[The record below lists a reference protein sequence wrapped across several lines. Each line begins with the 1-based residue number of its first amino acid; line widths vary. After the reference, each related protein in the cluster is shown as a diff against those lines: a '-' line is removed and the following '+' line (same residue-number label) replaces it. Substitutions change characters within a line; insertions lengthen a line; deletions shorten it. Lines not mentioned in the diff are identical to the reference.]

1 MTGLR
6 PALLALAVL
15 GLIEAGAAAAILA
28 TSPDPALSMFEQ
40 MSVPVIGVLWIG
52 TGLLAWLRRPD
63 NRTGALMAMAGFAWL
78 LDPLAELWSA
88 PAAVVIGYILGPL
101 YMVAVAHLV
110 LAYPSGRLPSRSLRV
125 LVTVLYL
132 TATLG
137 QLPGLLMAHIASTY
151 KHHDAGSNP
160 LLVHTIKLSSE
171 WPGAL
176 VEIAGVVLLALTVRA
191 LLRRWRVAS
200 QPRRRLLAP
209 LLWPAMGM
217 FAFLA
222 VALVAAV
229 ASLPHWVGTAA
240 WVGETICFAAIPISF
255 LAFLLRT
262 QVSGV
267 GAVGDL
273 MAGLQGAPAGA
284 SLRDGIAQAMRDP
297 SIELGYWLPEKG
309 SYVDAEGRPFE
320 WPKPDGRRAV
330 AEIEHDG
337 RPVAVIVHDATL
349 LDQPELIQSVGAAAA
364 LALENERLDAE
375 LRARIEEVRAS
386 RVRLIS
392 AEEAARRRLERSLHD
407 GPQQRLVALA
417 LGMRTARSRLPDHPD
432 TAAELLEACE
442 KELTTTIDELRELAR
457 GIHPAVL
464 SDRGLEPALESLC
477 GRFPIPV
484 EIGEFPRERL
494 PAAVESA
501 AYLVI
506 SEALANIARYSEASH
521 ATVTVAR
528 RNGHALVEV
537 RDDGVGGADPSRGN
551 GLRALVDRVGALD
564 GSLELVSAPGEGT
577 IVYAEI
583 PCV

>member
-6 PALLALAVL
+6 PALLALAIL
-15 GLIEAGAAAAILA
+15 GLIAAGAAAAILA
-28 TSPDPALSMFEQ
+28 TSSDPALDTYQ
-40 MSVPVIGVLWIG
+40 QVSVPVIGGLWVG

-63 NRTGALMAMAGFAWL
+63 NRTGMLMAMAGFAWL
-78 LDPLAELWSA
+78 LGTLAELWAA
-88 PAAVVIGYILGPL
+88 PAAVVVGYLIAPL
-101 YMVAVAHLV
+101 YIVCTAHLV
-110 LAYPSGRLPSRSLRV
+110 LAYPSGRLPSRSV
-125 LVTVLYL
+125 VALVVGLYV
-132 TATLG
+132 TATAL
-137 QLPGLLMAHIASTY
+137 QLPALLMAHI
-151 KHHDAGSNP
+151 GSSFRAPSGPNP
-160 LLVHTIKLSSE
+160 LVAHATKLSSE
-171 WPGAL
+171 WPGA
-176 VEIAGVVLLALTVRA
+176 VMEIIGVVLLALTVRA

-200 QPRRRLLAP
+200 PPRRRLLAP
-209 LLWPAMGM
+209 IIWPAIGM
-217 FAFLA
+217 FAFLGL
-222 VALVAAV
+222 VLVAAV
-229 ASLPHWVGTAA
+229 ASLPDTVGTVG
-240 WVGETICFAAIPISF
+240 WVGETLFFAAIPVSF

-262 QVSGV
+262 EASGV
-267 GAVGDL
+267 GAVGDM
-273 MAGLQGAPAGA
+273 MARLQHAPGRGE
-284 SLRDGIAQAMRDP
+284 LRDALALALRDP
-297 SIELGYWLPEKG
+297 SIELGYWLPEKEH
-309 SYVDAEGRPFE
+309 YVDSEGRRFDLPE
-320 WPKPDGRRAV
+320 SDGRRAV
-330 AEIEHDG
+330 EEIEQDG

-349 LDQPELIQSVGAAAA
+349 LDQPELVQSVGAAAA
-364 LALENERLDAE
+364 LALENERLAAE

-417 LGMRTARSRLPDHPD
+417 LGMRTARSRLPEQPE
-432 TAAELLEACE
+432 TAAELIEACE

-464 SDRGLEPALESLC
+464 TDRGLQPALESLC

-484 EIGEFPRERL
+484 EIGELPTERL

-506 SEALANIARYSEASH
+506 SEALANIARYSRASH
-521 ATVTVAR
+521 ATVNVAR

-551 GLRALVDRVGALD
+551 GLRGLVDRVGALD

>member
-6 PALLALAVL
+6 PALLALALL

-28 TSPDPALSMFEQ
+28 TSADPSLSTFQ
-40 MSVPVIGVLWIG
+40 QVAVPIIGLLWVD

-63 NRTGALMAMAGFAWL
+63 NRTGALMAMAGFLWL
-78 LDPLAELWSA
+78 LGTLAELWTA
-88 PAAVVIGYILGPL
+88 PAAVFVGYLIAPL
-101 YMVAVAHLV
+101 YIVAAAHLA
-110 LAYPSGRLPSRSLRV
+110 LAYPTGRLPSRSV
-125 LVTVLYL
+125 CALVTGLYI
-132 TATLG
+132 TATLA
-137 QLPGLLMAHIASTY
+137 QLPALLMAHIGSTY
-151 KHHDAGSNP
+151 RRPAGSDP
-160 LLVHTIKLSSE
+160 LIVHATRLSTE

-176 VEIAGVVLLALTVRA
+176 MEIAGIVLLALTVRA
-191 LLRRWRVAS
+191 LVNRWRVAS
-200 QPRRRLLAP
+200 EPRRRLLAP
-209 LLWPAMGM
+209 VIWPAIGM
-217 FAFLA
+217 FCFLA
-222 VALVAAV
+222 LVLVVAVL
-229 ASLPHWVGTAA
+229 SLPDVLGSIG
-240 WVGETICFAAIPISF
+240 WVGETVFFAAVPLSF

-262 QVSGV
+262 QATSV

-273 MAGLQGAPAGA
+273 MSKLQNAPARGE
-284 SLRDGIAQAMRDP
+284 LRDALAQVLRDP
-297 SIELGYWLPEKG
+297 TIELVYWLPDKKR
-309 SYVDAEGRPFE
+309 YVDASGRAYELPQ
-320 WPKPDGRRAV
+320 PDSRRTV

-337 RPVAVIVHDATL
+337 RPVAAIVHDSTL

-364 LALENERLDAE
+364 LALENERLEAE

-386 RVRLIS
+386 RVRLIT

-417 LGMRTARSRLPDHPD
+417 LGMRTARSRLPNHPD
-432 TAAELLEACE
+432 TAAELIEACE
-442 KELTTTIDELRELAR
+442 NELTTTIDELRELAR

-464 SDRGLEPALESLC
+464 SDRGLTPALESLC

-484 EIGEFPRERL
+484 EIGELPVERL

-506 SEALANIARYSEASH
+506 SEALANIARYSGATH
-521 ATVTVAR
+521 ATVAVAR

-551 GLRALVDRVGALD
+551 GLRGLVDRVGALD
-564 GSLELVSAPGEGT
+564 GSVELVSAPGEGT

>member
-1 MTGLR
+1 VTGLR

-28 TSPDPALSMFEQ
+28 TSADPAISTFQ
-40 MSVPVIGVLWIG
+40 TVSVPVIGMLWIG

-78 LDPLAELWSA
+78 LAPLAELWSA
-88 PAAVVIGYILGPL
+88 PAAVVIGYVLGPL
-101 YMVAVAHLV
+101 YIVAVAHLV
-110 LAYPSGRLPSRSLRV
+110 LAYPSGRLQSRSLRV
-125 LVTVLYL
+125 LVAALYVLATV
-132 TATLG
+132 G
-137 QLPGLLMAHIASTY
+137 QLPALLMAHIGSTFDQ
-151 KHHDAGSNP
+151 HESGSNP
-160 LLVHTIKLSSE
+160 LLVHTIRLSSE
-171 WPGAL
+171 WPGAV
-176 VEIAGVVLLALTVRA
+176 VESIGVVLLAVTVRA
-191 LLRRWRVAS
+191 MYRRWHVAS
-200 QPRRRLLAP
+200 APRRRLLAP
-209 LLWPAMGM
+209 LLAPAAGM

-222 VALVAAV
+222 VALVFAV
-229 ASLPHWVGTAA
+229 ASLPHWIGVVA
-240 WVGETICFAAIPISF
+240 WVGETVCFAAIPISF

-273 MAGLQGAPAGA
+273 MARLQGGPARGA
-284 SLRDGIAQAMRDP
+284 LRDAIAEALRDP
-297 SIELGYWLPEKG
+297 SIDLGYWLPEKG
-309 SYVDAEGRPFE
+309 SYVHTDGRPFD
-320 WPKPDGRRAV
+320 WPKADARRAV

-337 RPVAVIVHDATL
+337 HPVAVIAHDATL

-386 RVRLIS
+386 RARLIS

-417 LGMRTARSRLPDHPD
+417 LGMRTARSRLPEHPD

-484 EIGEFPRERL
+484 EIGELPPERL
-494 PAAVESA
+494 PAPVESA

-506 SEALANIARYSEASH
+506 SEALANIARYSGASH

-551 GLRALVDRVGALD
+551 GLRGLVDRVGALD

>member
-6 PALLALAVL
+6 PALLGLAIL

-28 TSPDPALSMFEQ
+28 TSADPALSTFQ
-40 MSVPVIGVLWIG
+40 QVSVPVIGVIWVG

-78 LDPLAELWSA
+78 LGTLVELWSA
-88 PAAVVIGYILGPL
+88 PAAVVVGYVVAPL
-101 YMVAVAHLV
+101 YIVCAAHLV
-110 LAYPSGRLPSRSLRV
+110 LAYPSGRLPSRGLLA
-125 LVTVLYL
+125 LVVGLYL
-132 TATLG
+132 TATAA
-137 QLPGLLMAHIASTY
+137 QLPALLMAHIGSTFRE
-151 KHHDAGSNP
+151 HSGSDP
-160 LLVHTIKLSSE
+160 LVVHATVLSSE
-171 WPGAL
+171 WPGA
-176 VEIAGVVLLALTVRA
+176 VMEILGVILLGFTVRA

-200 QPRRRLLAP
+200 PPRRRLLAP
-209 LLWPAMGM
+209 VIWPAIGM

-222 VALVAAV
+222 LVLLAAI
-229 ASLPHWVGTAA
+229 ASLPDAVGSVG
-240 WVGETICFAAIPISF
+240 WIGETIFFAAIPIAF

-273 MAGLQGAPAGA
+273 MGKLQNAPARGEMREA
-284 SLRDGIAQAMRDP
+284 LAQALRDP
-297 SIELGYWLPEKG
+297 SIELGYWLPAQQR
-309 SYVDAEGRPFE
+309 YVDASGRPFE
-320 WPKPDGRRAV
+320 LPEPDSRRAL

-375 LRARIEEVRAS
+375 LRSRIEEVSAS
-386 RVRLIS
+386 RVRLIT
-392 AEEAARRRLERSLHD
+392 AEQAARRRLERSLHD

-417 LGMRTARSRLPDHPD
+417 LGMRTARSRLPDHPE
-432 TAAELLEACE
+432 TAAELIEACE

-464 SDRGLEPALESLC
+464 TDRGLEPALESLC

-484 EIGEFPRERL
+484 EISELPEERL

-501 AYLVI
+501 AYLVV
-506 SEALANIARYSEASH
+506 SEALANIARYSRASH
-521 ATVTVAR
+521 ATVAVVR
-528 RNGHALVEV
+528 RNGHALVEI

-551 GLRALVDRVGALD
+551 GLRGLVDRVSALD

>member
-1 MTGLR
+1 VTGLR
-6 PALLALAVL
+6 PALLGLAIL

-28 TSPDPALSMFEQ
+28 TSADPALSTFQ
-40 MSVPVIGVLWIG
+40 QVSVPVIGVIWVG

-78 LDPLAELWSA
+78 LGTLVELWSA
-88 PAAVVIGYILGPL
+88 PAAVVVGYLVAPL
-101 YMVAVAHLV
+101 YIVCAAHLV
-110 LAYPSGRLPSRSLRV
+110 LAYPSGRLPSRGLLA
-125 LVTVLYL
+125 LVVGLYL
-132 TATLG
+132 TATAA
-137 QLPGLLMAHIASTY
+137 QLPALLMAHI
-151 KHHDAGSNP
+151 GSSFRQHSGPDP
-160 LLVHTIKLSSE
+160 LVVHATVLSSE
-171 WPGAL
+171 WPGA
-176 VEIAGVVLLALTVRA
+176 VMEILGVILLGFTVRA

-200 QPRRRLLAP
+200 PPRRRLLAP
-209 LLWPAMGM
+209 VIWPAIGM

-222 VALVAAV
+222 LVLVAAI
-229 ASLPHWVGTAA
+229 ASLPDAVGTVG
-240 WVGETICFAAIPISF
+240 WIGETIFFAAIPIVF

-273 MAGLQGAPAGA
+273 MAKLQNAPARGEMREA
-284 SLRDGIAQAMRDP
+284 LAQALRDP
-297 SIELGYWLPEKG
+297 SIELGYWLPAQQR
-309 SYVDAEGRPFE
+309 YVDASGRPFE
-320 WPKPDGRRAV
+320 LPEPDSRRAL

-375 LRARIEEVRAS
+375 LRSRIQEVSAS
-386 RVRLIS
+386 RVRLIT

-432 TAAELLEACE
+432 TAAELIEACE

-464 SDRGLEPALESLC
+464 TDRGLEPALESLC

-484 EIGEFPRERL
+484 EISELPDERL

-501 AYLVI
+501 AYLVV
-506 SEALANIARYSEASH
+506 SEALANIAQYSRATH
-521 ATVTVAR
+521 ATVAVAR
-528 RNGHALVEV
+528 RNGHALVEI

-551 GLRALVDRVGALD
+551 GLRGLVDRVSALD

>member
-1 MTGLR
+1 VTGLR
-6 PALLALAVL
+6 PALLALAAL

-28 TSPDPALSMFEQ
+28 TSSDPALSTFQ
-40 MSVPVIGVLWIG
+40 TLSVRLIGVLWVG
-52 TGLLAWLRRPD
+52 TGLLAWLRRPE
-63 NRTGALMAMAGFAWL
+63 NRTGALMALVGFVWL

-88 PAAVVIGYILGPL
+88 PAAVVVGYVVGPL
-101 YMVAVAHLV
+101 FIVAVAHLV

-125 LVTVLYL
+125 LVVGMYL

-151 KHHDAGSNP
+151 DRDSSGNP

-176 VEIAGVVLLALTVRA
+176 VELLGVVLLALAVRA
-191 LLRRWRVAS
+191 LLRRWRAAS
-200 QPRRRLLAP
+200 PPRRRLLAP
-209 LLWPAMGM
+209 LLWPAAGM
-217 FAFLA
+217 FCFLA
-222 VALVAAV
+222 LVLVAAV
-229 ASLPHWVGTAA
+229 ASLPHAIGTVG
-240 WVGETICFAAIPISF
+240 WIGETVCFAAIPVSF

-273 MAGLQGAPAGA
+273 MAQLQNAPARGA
-284 SLRDGIAQAMRDP
+284 LRDALARALRDP
-297 SIELGYWLPEKG
+297 SIELAYWLPAQRH
-309 SYVDAEGRPFE
+309 YVDAEGHAVKLPRP
-320 WPKPDGRRAV
+320 DSRRAV

-337 RPVAVIVHDATL
+337 RPVAAIVHDATL

-364 LALENERLDAE
+364 LALENERLDAQ

-386 RVRLIS
+386 RVRLIT

-417 LGMRTARSRLPDHPD
+417 LGMRTARSRLPEHPG

-442 KELTTTIDELRELAR
+442 VELTTTIDELRELAR

-484 EIGEFPRERL
+484 EIGELPGERL
-494 PAAVESA
+494 PASVESA

-506 SEALANIARYSEASH
+506 SEALANIARYSCASH
-521 ATVTVAR
+521 ATVAVAR

-551 GLRALVDRVGALD
+551 GLKALVDRVGALD